1 MNVLVLAL
9 VAAIATGGFFVV
21 QERIRRRRLKVAGV
35 DLEVS
40 SVQIDR
46 QMPEGLT
53 IYTVYKLSRIQWLT
67 AFVAAGLIF
76 GIVGYLFYHNLVAAI
91 LCFGAGTLYPKFRRE
106 ALLLKRRTE
115 LSLQFKQALYSIS
128 SSLAAGRSVE
138 NSFHEVIQ
146 DLQLLYPDANTD
158 LIREFR
164 IIRSRLENGEP
175 IEQALLDLSR
185 RAGIEDVTNF
195 AEVFSACKRTGG
207 DLVEVVRRTSNL
219 IGEKMDVKQEIAVMV
234 AQKKFE
240 SKIIMLAPVGFLAF
254 LNMSAPEFM
263 QPMYQGFG
271 FVVSTFV
278 LLGLVVCSAWIL
290 KIMDIRV

>member
-1 MNVLVLAL
+1 MNILVLAFI
-9 VAAIATGGFFVV
+9 AAAATGAFFVV
-21 QERIRRRRLKVAGV
+21 QERMRRRRLKGENDDRVA
-35 DLEVS
+35 S
-40 SVQIDR
+40 SPEFGGH
-46 QMPEGLT
+46 MPDGLS
-53 IYTVYKLSRIQWLT
+53 IYTEYKLSQMQWLI
-67 AFVAAGLIF
+67 AFAGAGLVF
-76 GIVGYLFYHNLVAAI
+76 SIVGYLFYHSVVAAV
-91 LCFGAGTLYPKFRRE
+91 LCFAAGALYPKFRRE
-106 ALLLKRRTE
+106 ALLLRRRTE

-146 DLQLLYPDANTD
+146 DLQLLYPDVNTD

-175 IEQALLDLSR
+175 IEQALLDLSQ
-185 RAGIEDVTNF
+185 RAGIEDITNF
-195 AEVFSACKRTGG
+195 AEVFAACKRTGG

-240 SKIIMLAPVGFLAF
+240 SKIIMIAPVGFLAF
-254 LNMSAPEFM
+254 LNMSSPDYM
-263 QPMYQGFG
+263 QPMYQGIG
-271 FVVSTFV
+271 LVVSTIV
-278 LLGLVVCSAWIL
+278 LIGLTACSAWIL